1 MPQLRSRLPLPPGCE
16 TDEHAHRSRRTPPS
30 DAVLDDAAR
39 MFEAAGNTE
48 RLALLLLLRE
58 GPRSVSALAE
68 ALGREPSLVSQH
80 LGVLRQARLARGVRE
95 GRFVR
100 YELFDAHAHTFI
112 ESAIAH
118 AVRLGRSRSGR

>member
-1 MPQLRSRLPLPPGCE
+1 MPRPRSELPLPS
-16 TDEHAHRSRRTPPS
+16 SR
-30 DAVLDDAAR
+30 VLDDAAR
-39 MFEAAGNTE
+39 MFEAAGHTQ
-48 RLALLLLLRE
+48 RLALLVLLRE

-80 LGVLRQARLARGVRE
+80 LGVLRAARLARGVRE

-112 ESAIAH
+112 ESAMAH
-118 AVRLGRSRSGR
+118 AARLGRAGSGR